1 MGQGD
6 PRGQHQG
13 GMKRRF
19 TGISERDVMKL
30 PHRRQFLHLAA
41 GAAALPAVSRVA
53 WAQSYPSRPVRILV
67 GFAAGGVNDIIARLS
82 GQWLSSRLGQ
92 PFIIENRPGAGSN
105 LATEAVV
112 QARPD
117 GYTLLQASASNSFN
131 DTLYDNLN
139 FNFVRDIAPVASVI
153 RTVGVME
160 VNPSV
165 PVKTVPEF
173 IAYAR
178 DNPGKL
184 NMATA
189 GVGSGPHLYGEL
201 FKKMAGVDLVTVHYR
216 GTGPALPDLI
226 GGQVQVMFDLVVSSL
241 EQIRAGTLRP
251 LGVTTAA
258 RIDALPDVPPIGDFV
273 PGYEA
278 SGWQGIGAP
287 KNTPVEIIDKL
298 NKEIKAALG
307 DDAFK
312 ARLAALGALPFANSP
327 AGFGQF
333 IVEFTEKWAK
343 LIRAANIKAE

>member
-1 MGQGD
+1 
-6 PRGQHQG
+6 
-13 GMKRRF
+13 
-19 TGISERDVMKL
+19 MKL
-30 PHRRQFLHLAA
+30 PRRNFLRLAA
-41 GAAALPAVSRVA
+41 GAAALPAVTRA
-53 WAQSYPSRPVRILV
+53 ALALDYPARPVHLLV
-67 GFAAGGVNDIIARLS
+67 GFAAGGINDIIARLS

-112 QARPD
+112 RARPD
-117 GYTLLQASASNSFN
+117 GYTLLQASGSNSYN
-131 DTLYDNLN
+131 ETLYDNLN
-139 FNFVRDIAPVASVI
+139 FNFMRDIAPVASII

-160 VNPSV
+160 VNPAV
-165 PVKTVPEF
+165 PAHTVPEF
-173 IAYAR
+173 IAYAKA
-178 DNPGKL
+178 NPGKI

-201 FKKMAGVDLVTVHYR
+201 FKKMAGVDLVTVNYR

-226 GGQVQVMFDLVVSSL
+226 GGQVQVMFDLVVSSV
-241 EQIRAGTLRP
+241 EQIRAGRLRP

-258 RIDALPDVPPIGDFV
+258 RIDSLPDVPPIGDFV

-298 NKEIKAALG
+298 NKEMNAALA
-307 DDAFK
+307 DAAFK
-312 ARLAALGALPFANSP
+312 ARLADLGALPFATS
-327 AGFGQF
+327 AAEFGQF